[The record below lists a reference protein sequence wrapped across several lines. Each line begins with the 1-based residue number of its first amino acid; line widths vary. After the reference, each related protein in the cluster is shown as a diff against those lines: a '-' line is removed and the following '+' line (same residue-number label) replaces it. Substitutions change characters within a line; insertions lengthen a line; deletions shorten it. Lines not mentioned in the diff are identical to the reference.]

1 MTEDERLKKQKERYE
16 RSKAEKPTLCRICG
30 KVVPPIYTLT
40 GRMASRHY
48 HEECIIDEAYKAI
61 LDGYTMKNNAAL
73 RRAKNYEYTRA
84 EILAIKQG
92 KGIK

>member
-1 MTEDERLKKQKERYE
+1 MTEDERLKKQKERYA
-16 RSKAEKPTLCRICG
+16 RRKAENPTLCRICG
-30 KVVPPIYTLT
+30 KVVPPIYTQT

-73 RRAKNYEYTRA
+73 RRAKNHEYTKE

>member
-1 MTEDERLKKQKERYE
+1 MDDELLKNQKDRYI
-16 RSKAEKPTLCRICG
+16 RRKAEKPTLCRICG
-30 KVVPPIYTLT
+30 KAVPPITSLT
-40 GRMASRHY
+40 GRRASRHY

-61 LDGYTMKNNAAL
+61 LEGYTMKNNAAL

>member
-1 MTEDERLKKQKERYE
+1 MTEDERLKKQKERYA
-16 RSKAEKPTLCRICG
+16 RRKAENPTLCRICG

-40 GRMASRHY
+40 GRMSSRHY

-61 LDGYTMKNNAAL
+61 LDGYTMKNSAAL